1 MNDQFFEMDETDQE
15 EELLAFDH
23 EDEAGDPEEELS
35 GTYEEREIELAAEL
49 LGVSDEQELDEFF
62 GKLLKGART
71 MLASPAGQK
80 LAGLLRK
87 TAKKALPLAGQ
98 AIGGYFGGER
108 GATFGGKVAAAGG
121 QLFGLE
127 LEGLSPEDRELQVA
141 RRYVRLA
148 SEALRRLGK
157 APSGADPTRIAETA
171 FLGAARRH
179 APGLGSRIS
188 GGYGGGSGY
197 ARRPRT
203 GRWVRRGGTIYV
215 LGL

>member
-1 MNDQFFEMDETDQE
+1 MNEQFFEMDETDQE

-23 EDEAGDPEEELS
+23 EDEAGDYEEELG
-35 GTYEEREIELAAEL
+35 GTQEEREIELAAEL

-62 GKLLKGART
+62 GKLLKGARS

-80 LAGLLRK
+80 LKDLLRQ
-87 TAKKALPLAGQ
+87 TAKKALPMAGQ
-98 AIGGYFGGER
+98 AIGGYFGGDR
-108 GATFGGKVAAAGG
+108 GAAFGGKVAAAGG

-148 SEALRRLGK
+148 GEALRRLGS
-157 APSGADPTRIAETA
+157 APSGGSPTRIAETA

-179 APGLGSRIS
+179 APGLASRIS
-188 GGYGGGSGY
+188 AGVGV
-197 ARRPRT
+197 RNPRPRT
-203 GRWVRRGGTIYV
+203 G
-215 LGL
+215 